1 MSWCWGFR
9 LRLPRADICHHRDH
23 RRWYTFFKPVP
34 FSAQRTR
41 NLGFFLA
48 NLGIFVANFFGALL
62 LGGLSG
68 LSLPRG
74 EIKNRGMNKDTKSVI
89 RICLAL
95 ELKAFCSFAFH
106 IPLSTFTAH
115 WAVCMSSSKLLV
127 VFDRVCNSAF
137 SYVIDHYLVKNNLFD
152 MFHSRIKCRTP
163 KFSNFDF
170 QVSRIPVGV
179 VGSDPLAVTLESHEI
194 LCDNVIGTG
203 GHFPAFRPLFLA

>member
-23 RRWYTFFKPVP
+23 WRWYTFFKPVP

-74 EIKNRGMNKDTKSVI
+74 EIKNRGMNKDTKSVL

-106 IPLSTFTAH
+106 IPLLTSTSH
-115 WAVCMSSSKLLV
+115 RAVCMSSSKLLV
-127 VFDRVCNSAF
+127 VFDRVCNSAC
-137 SYVIDHYLVKNNLFD
+137 SYVCIWSL
-152 MFHSRIKCRTP
+152 SRQKS
-163 KFSNFDF
+163 FVWY
-170 QVSRIPVGV
+170 VSQ
-179 VGSDPLAVTLESHEI
+179 SDQLLHT
-194 LCDNVIGTG
+194 
-203 GHFPAFRPLFLA
+203 

>member
-1 MSWCWGFR
+1 MHNELVLRISFAFAQSWY
-9 LRLPRADICHHRDH
+9 LSPLAVV
-23 RRWYTFFKPVP
+23 YFFQAGALFCTKNAK
-34 FSAQRTR
+34 FG
-41 NLGFFLA
+41 LFFLA

-74 EIKNRGMNKDTKSVI
+74 EIKNRGMNKDTKSVL

-106 IPLSTFTAH
+106 IPLSTSTSH

-163 KFSNFDF
+163 
-170 QVSRIPVGV
+170 
-179 VGSDPLAVTLESHEI
+179 
-194 LCDNVIGTG
+194 
-203 GHFPAFRPLFLA
+203 

>member
-1 MSWCWGFR
+1 MLKWAGVEDFVCVCPE
-9 LRLPRADICHHRDH
+9 L
-23 RRWYTFFKPVP
+23 
-34 FSAQRTR
+34 
-41 NLGFFLA
+41 
-48 NLGIFVANFFGALL
+48 IFVTIATTGSGILFSSLCPFLHKEREIWAYFGQ
-62 LGGLSG
+62 LSG

-74 EIKNRGMNKDTKSVI
+74 EIKNRGMNKDTKSVL

-95 ELKAFCSFAFH
+95 ELNGFCSFAFH

-115 WAVCMSSSKLLV
+115 RAVCMSSSKLLV